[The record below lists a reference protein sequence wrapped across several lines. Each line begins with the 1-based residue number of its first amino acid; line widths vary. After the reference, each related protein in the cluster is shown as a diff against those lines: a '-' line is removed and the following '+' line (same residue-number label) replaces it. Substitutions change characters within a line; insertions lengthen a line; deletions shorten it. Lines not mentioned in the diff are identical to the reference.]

1 MFVDPQTLNSQT
13 LARTGSAIDS
23 GVFRNSDST
32 HALKVSHTY
41 NKRARHL
48 ARYDHSKI
56 ATDPFTAGQSI
67 RYSSSVY
74 LVVDAPKDGY
84 TAAELKALVDAFLA
98 NLQASTGANIVK
110 LIAGES

>member
-1 MFVDPQTLNSQT
+1 MFADPQTINAQT
-13 LARTGSAIDS
+13 IARTSS
-23 GVFRNSDST
+23 GTNAGEFRNADST
-32 HALKVSHTY
+32 HAVRVSHTY
-41 NKRARHL
+41 NKRSRHL
-48 ARYDHSKI
+48 ARYDHSKV

-67 RYSSSVY
+67 RYSASVY

-98 NLQASTGANIVK
+98 NLQATTGTNIVK